1 MSTLKP
7 IIEVHYKSNL
17 VARGTAT
24 DKAVHDNTIV
34 NPIGAS
40 TPAFMAEAS
49 GSSSAWL
56 VGAAAAAVAGVALLS
71 FSRRAETATSV
82 PV

>member
-1 MSTLKP
+1 MVPAGPARLPSKIL
-7 IIEVHYKSNL
+7 SN
-17 VARGTAT
+17 
-24 DKAVHDNTIV
+24 
-34 NPIGAS
+34 
-40 TPAFMAEAS
+40 AS

-71 FSRRAETATSV
+71 FSRRPETATSV